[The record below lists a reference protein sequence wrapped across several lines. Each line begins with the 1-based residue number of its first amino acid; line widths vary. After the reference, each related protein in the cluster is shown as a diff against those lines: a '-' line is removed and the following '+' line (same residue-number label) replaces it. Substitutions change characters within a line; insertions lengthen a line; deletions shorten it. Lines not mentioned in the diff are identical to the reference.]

1 MASKAAFAIPILLAF
16 NSTMLC
22 IKKFY
27 NFNNHIKNS
36 SISLAIGHEKKF
48 LLFLYF
54 PFSAINTAHQTVAY
68 INTIYPYLI

>member
-27 NFNNHIKNS
+27 NINNHIKNS
-36 SISLAIGHEKKF
+36 SLSLAIGHEEEMFTISLFSF
-48 LLFLYF
+48 LSY
-54 PFSAINTAHQTVAY
+54 
-68 INTIYPYLI
+68 